1 MQNPALASSNQAKK
15 GVKLTKKMVLENSL
29 LCDDLEDVTT
39 LMLRDK
45 NIDYFD
51 DNLEDLDD
59 EGNCFKLTYMCN
71 LECLM
76 ASHNMIKDIN
86 GILQLTTLVEL
97 NLSYNMVTDVK

>member
-1 MQNPALASSNQAKK
+1 MQNPALASSNQTKK

>member
-1 MQNPALASSNQAKK
+1 
-15 GVKLTKKMVLENSL
+15 MVLENSL

-45 NIDYFD
+45 HIDYFD

-59 EGNCFKLTYMCN
+59 EGNCFKLTFMCN